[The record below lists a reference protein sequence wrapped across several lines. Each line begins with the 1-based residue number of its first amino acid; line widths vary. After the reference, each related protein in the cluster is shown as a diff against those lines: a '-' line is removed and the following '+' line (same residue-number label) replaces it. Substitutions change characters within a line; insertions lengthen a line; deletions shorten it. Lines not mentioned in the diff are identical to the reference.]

1 MSSCLATIFVLDK
14 YWSRLKSGLGSLWRK
29 THVLWEWP
37 RWKRVLNPR
46 APRWSNCN
54 SRSPTIRY
62 VEMRKAKQRV
72 FDEDGNYKPLL
83 INVTHDTK
91 YVAEPSN
98 DICIL
103 GKWKSNIEIR
113 QGRSLEQSEEFLG
126 GKNKEMFLSFMR
138 GMLQW
143 RPEDRK
149 TAKELIEDPWLNS

>member
-1 MSSCLATIFVLDK
+1 MFYGNDPDGKGYSTRAHLAEVIAILGPPPLDMLKCGKRSSEF
-14 YWSRLKSGLGSLWRK
+14 
-29 THVLWEWP
+29 
-37 RWKRVLNPR
+37 
-46 APRWSNCN
+46 
-54 SRSPTIRY
+54 
-62 VEMRKAKQRV
+62 

-91 YVAEPSN
+91 YLAEPSN

-103 GKWKSNIEIR
+103 GKWKSNIEIP